1 LKNVLQHWIFGRSK
15 PETIDETLTWEIR
28 EPTLDTLDRISEI
41 SLKIAVSEEELR
53 GSDISGILSRTK
65 KLARENARNL
75 ARIVAIAVLGE
86 DYYETEITQ
95 VSATSV
101 KIKQHKQDE
110 REQSGRFVFPYR
122 NAVEAGRTGNRNNKR
137 FQPRGFFNLYAIT
150 ERRTN
155 SNTGKGKHRV
165 TGLQSPYGRRGSICA
180 YLGWTWDYLHHDI
193 AWNIVQRIL
202 IDAPNADYDSE
213 TEVKQIQITNENAQ
227 EILDKINRIK
237 R

>member
-1 LKNVLQHWIFGRSK
+1 
-15 PETIDETLTWEIR
+15 
-28 EPTLDTLDRISEI
+28 
-41 SLKIAVSEEELR
+41 
-53 GSDISGILSRTK
+53 
-65 KLARENARNL
+65 
-75 ARIVAIAVLGE
+75 LGE

-101 KIKQHKQDE
+101 KIKRHKQDE
-110 REQSGRFVFPYR
+110 RLNSL
-122 NAVEAGRTGNRNNKR
+122 ADL
-137 FQPRGFFNLYAIT
+137 FFHTVTPSKLAELATVITSVSNLYAIT

-180 YLGWTWDYLHHDI
+180 HLGWTWDYLHHDI

-213 TEVKQIQITNENAQ
+213 TEVKQIQVTNENAQ